1 MIMGTRRSLAT
12 QPWKDAGPLSG
23 AGWLFVLL
31 WTRLDSPWVLA
42 AASGCAACAAVAGPR
57 GARRIASAV
66 LLVAAVAAGF
76 ASVAGDRRYAGG
88 WEAYRQERHDENAAL
103 VRAGLD
109 SLAARDGRAARRIA
123 DAAAS
128 SASRRELQDTLR
140 LVLEATGATAAAVVG
155 PDGQLRAWVGS
166 HHGRVPD
173 RALDGRSRYLGGTPL
188 FSYLYFAAQ
197 VPGGQGTAVVA
208 SLVQSGLPRP
218 LAADLG
224 DFAAQIEER
233 TGDRIELPGPRVGSD
248 ADGVDRDAVEWR
260 LVTPTA
266 AELRSDHK
274 RFWDRVVVVLAA
286 LAWLLQSFGG
296 SRHGRNPGP
305 LLAGLLA
312 AAALVPVEDF
322 FTASYLASPGA
333 FALSEALPIGLGRAG
348 LLACAAVPLLVSF
361 APTWRAPLGAWT
373 APAAVG
379 VGFPLVLL
387 GFGRGASPELL
398 GGSPGPWIVYQA
410 VLTLILALVAGVALT
425 CRTRARARNVRLW
438 IATSGAVAAAAAALA
453 MSASVRTGLEPSPW
467 LAALWAAPA
476 GLVAQG
482 LAGRRRFSY
491 SRWVCATAL
500 AGTAVLPFA
509 WSQRTEARK
518 SIAEAEIARLGVV
531 RDPGLDAVLDRFGAA
546 ADSLDRVGAD
556 ELEVLYR
563 AWTGSGL
570 ASRGVPVFLTLWAPD
585 GSAAQEL
592 KLGVEGERPADV
604 EALLPNSVAASERRR
619 LRPDEAGGHHLF
631 AVPLASG
638 RWATVIAP
646 PRRTIALPS
655 PSDPLLASVGAGDDS
670 EFLTLVRRAGDAPS
684 ARASGVEWRRNDEG
698 WRAES
703 VVQYPDGAYSV
714 FYVISIPNFWVM
726 LARAVLLLVP
736 AFGVVSALWLLS
748 AGVPGSRLVSFLDW
762 ANLSLSFRFRV
773 TVTLFGFF
781 LLSAVLFWVLANN
794 SLTGA
799 AERTAAALAE
809 RVAGQIAEAYQE
821 EGGSM
826 ELLARRVGADLLEYR
841 DGELVGGSVD
851 ELFELGLYETWV
863 DPDIHDALESGQRL
877 AASKTINLGDWQYV
891 VAYRRLPDGDVVA
904 SPVPVR
910 AGAAAL
916 RRRDLADVL
925 LATLVVSPVLSLV
938 LAFFVG
944 RGLTRPLQDLR
955 VASDRVGE
963 GNLAVGLPDNR
974 SDEFGTVFAAFNR
987 MVLRLDETRRE
998 LVRTTRRTKA
1008 IVEDVDTGVLA
1019 VDRTGRVT
1027 VMNPRAQAL
1036 LRTPLEPGAPLPE
1049 SEAHAGELARW
1060 LRDFDR
1066 KGPAGAAEEE
1076 KPPQDASPSDGEAAA
1091 RVFEWSD
1098 RRIRARVRR
1107 ISHEGHMGGVVVNL
1121 EDVTDELRSERI
1133 LAWGEMAKQVAHE
1146 MRNPLTPMTL
1156 SMQHLQRAWKDRRGD
1171 FGRILETS
1179 VDMVLGEIDRLA
1191 AIARSFLRLAS
1202 PGAVVQG
1209 PVVAVDAGQAAGEVL
1224 DLYRGEAEMHV
1235 QVVGDLPSV
1244 MARRDEFK
1252 EVLLNLIENARAA
1265 MPEGGAVRISA
1276 LPAPEGQ
1283 ESGDVEPPEDG
1294 KHAWVLVV
1302 VEDEGTG
1309 IPPELLPRI
1318 FEPQFSTRSTGTGL
1332 GLAIVRRLVESW
1344 GGSVDAESEAGQGTR
1359 LRLRL
1364 RRG

>member
-1 MIMGTRRSLAT
+1 MGTRRSLAT

-103 VRAGLD
+103 VRTGLD

-248 ADGVDRDAVEWR
+248 ADGIDRDAVEWR

-425 CRTRARARNVRLW
+425 CRTRARARSVRLW

-531 RDPGLDAVLDRFGAA
+531 RDPGLDAVLDRFGVA

-604 EALLPNSVAASERRR
+604 EALLPNSAAASERRR

-714 FYVISIPNFWVM
+714 FYVLSIPNFWVM

-1156 SMQHLQRAWKDRRGD
+1156 SIQHLQRAWKDRRGD

-1235 QVVGDLPSV
+1235 QVVGELPSV

-1283 ESGDVEPPEDG
+1283 ESGDVEPPGDG

>member
-1 MIMGTRRSLAT
+1 MIMGIRRHLAK
-12 QPWKDAGPLSG
+12 QPWTGAGPLSG
-23 AGWLFVLL
+23 AGWLLVLL
-31 WTRLDSPWVLA
+31 WTRLDSPWVLV
-42 AASGCAACAAVAGPR
+42 AASGCAAGVAVAGPR
-57 GARRIASAV
+57 GRRRIASAV
-66 LLVAAVAAGF
+66 LLVAAVMAGF
-76 ASVAGDRRYAGG
+76 ASVAGDRRYTGG
-88 WEAYRQERHDENAAL
+88 WEAYRQVRHDESASL

-123 DAAAS
+123 RAASAS
-128 SASRRELQDTLR
+128 SASGRELQDTLR
-140 LVLEATGATAAAVVG
+140 LVLEASGATAAAMFG
-155 PDGQLRAWVGS
+155 PDGQIRAWAGS
-166 HHGRVPD
+166 HHGRVPPQ
-173 RALDGRSRYLGGTPL
+173 ALDGRSRYLGGTPL
-188 FSYLYFAAQ
+188 FSYLYFAAEAP
-197 VPGGQGTAVVA
+197 VGQGTAVVA
-208 SLVQSGLPRP
+208 SLVRSGLPRP
-218 LAADLG
+218 LTTDLG

-233 TGDRIELPGPRVGSD
+233 TGDRLELRNPGTGGD
-248 ADGVDRDAVEWR
+248 AGEADGDEGDWR

-266 AELRSDHK
+266 AELRADHK

-322 FTASYLASPGA
+322 FSAPYLASPGA
-333 FALSEALPIGLGRAG
+333 FALSDVLPVGLGRAG
-348 LLACAAVPLLVSF
+348 LLACAAVPLLVSL
-361 APTWRAPLGAWT
+361 APTWRAPFGAWT

-387 GFGRGASPELL
+387 GFGRGASSELL
-398 GGSPGPWIVYQA
+398 GGPTGPWIVYQA
-410 VLTLILALVAGVALT
+410 VLTVILTLMAGVALN
-425 CRTRARARNVRLW
+425 CRRRARARKVRLSL
-438 IATSGAVAAAAAALA
+438 ATAGAVAAAAAAVA
-453 MSASVRTGLEPSPW
+453 VSAGVRTGLEPSSW
-467 LAALWAAPA
+467 LAMFWAAPA
-476 GLVAQG
+476 ALVAHG

-518 SIAEAEIARLGVV
+518 AIAEEEIARLGVV
-531 RDPGLDAVLDRFGAA
+531 RDPGLDAVLDRFAA
-546 ADSLDRVGAD
+546 VTDSLDRAGAD
-556 ELEVLYR
+556 ELAVLYH
-563 AWTGSGL
+563 AWTESGL
-570 ASRGVPVFLTLWAPD
+570 AGRRVPVFLTLWAPD
-585 GSAAQEL
+585 GSAVQEL
-592 KLGVEGERPADV
+592 KLGVEGERPAEA
-604 EALLPNSVAASERRR
+604 EALLPSPRDPVERRR
-619 LRPDEAGGHHLF
+619 LRPEEAGGHHLF

-638 RWATVIAP
+638 RLATVTAP
-646 PRRTIALPS
+646 PRRTIASPS

-670 EFLTLVRRAGDAPS
+670 EFLTLVRRAGAAPPARPS
-684 ARASGVEWRRNDEG
+684 AVEWRRNDEG

-703 VVQYPDGAYSV
+703 VVAYPDGAYSV
-714 FYVISIPNFWVM
+714 FYVISIPNFGVM
-726 LARAVLLLVP
+726 LARAVLLLLP

-748 AGVPGSRLVSFLDW
+748 AGVPGSRLVPFLDW
-762 ANLSLSFRFRV
+762 ASLSLSFRFRV

-809 RVAGQIAEAYQE
+809 RVVGQIAEAYQE

-826 ELLARRVGADLLEYR
+826 ESLARRVGADLLEYR
-841 DGELVGGSVD
+841 GGELVGGSVD
-851 ELFELGLYETWV
+851 ELFALGLYETWV

-877 AASKTINLGDWQYV
+877 GASKTINLGDWRYV

-925 LATLVVSPVLSLV
+925 LAALVVSPVLSLV

-944 RGLTRPLQDLR
+944 RALTRPLQELR
-955 VASDRVGE
+955 VASDRVGA
-963 GNLAVGLPDNR
+963 GNLAVGLPEGR

-987 MVLRLDETRRE
+987 MVLHLDETRRE

-1019 VDRTGRVT
+1019 LDRAGQVT
-1027 VMNPRAQAL
+1027 VVNPRAQAL

-1049 SEAHAGELARW
+1049 AEAHAGELASW
-1060 LRDFDR
+1060 LREFDQKR
-1066 KGPAGAAEEE
+1066 T
-1076 KPPQDASPSDGEAAA
+1076 EAAA
-1091 RVFEWSD
+1091 RVFEWSN

-1107 ISHEGHMGGVVVNL
+1107 ISHEGLLGGVVVNL

-1156 SMQHLQRAWKDRRGD
+1156 SIQHLQRAWKDRRGD
-1171 FGRILETS
+1171 FGRVLDTS
-1179 VDMVLGEIDRLA
+1179 VEVVLGEIDRLA
-1191 AIARSFLRLAS
+1191 SIARSFLRLAS

-1209 PVVAVDAGQAAGEVL
+1209 PVVSVDAAETAGEVL

-1235 QVVGDLPSV
+1235 QVTSDLPRV

-1252 EVLLNLIENARAA
+1252 EVLLNLLENARAA
-1265 MPEGGAVRISA
+1265 MPEGGAVRISS
-1276 LPAPEGQ
+1276 P
-1283 ESGDVEPPEDG
+1283 DDG
-1294 KHAWVLVV
+1294 KSAWVLVV